1 MKKAINKI
9 NDYLKCNNLDLIN
22 LNTPI
27 YNGNSIK
34 TILSRM
40 PKNMPKNEKIK
51 YIVNCIKV
59 YCKESNN
66 IDLTVANQIRNF
78 NHQLTTFYL
87 FRDTN

>member
-1 MKKAINKI
+1 MKKAIDKI
-9 NDYLKCNNLDLIN
+9 NNYLKCNNLEPIDF
-22 LNTPI
+22 NTHI
-27 YNGNSIK
+27 YNCNSIK

-51 YIVNCIKV
+51 YIINCIKV

-78 NHQLTTFYL
+78 NHQMTTYYL
-87 FRDTN
+87 LRDTN

>member
-1 MKKAINKI
+1 MKKAIDKI
-9 NDYLKCNNLDLIN
+9 NDYLKCNNLDPIYFD
-22 LNTPI
+22 TPI
-27 YNGNSIK
+27 YNNNSIK

-40 PKNMPKNEKIK
+40 PKNIPKDEKIK

-59 YCKESNN
+59 YCKESNK

-87 FRDTN
+87 LRDTN